1 MRKFKHLALRAG
13 LYAGLLGTALA
24 PLHSLALPNAL
35 AGSTVINETFT
46 SSAGGFSVVSGGTWA
61 VSGGQYVLT
70 NPSNA
75 SVVNSNLAIHNTKV
89 TGDFTLTVDG
99 KATPTTN
106 VWNDF
111 SVVFSYQDAQNY
123 HYVSFSESND
133 GLTKGIF
140 KVTNGMKTQ
149 LADITAA
156 FTAGT
161 LYRVKVERTGST
173 LKAFLN
179 GTLVATAS
187 SATPATGQVGVGSQN
202 DGAAFDNVNV
212 TLASA
217 SYKLS
222 WAPPAL
228 TNATTVNVT
237 NADRSINLDKT
248 RDYVLVI
255 KEKLLGGLS
264 IHGGRNVVLI
274 GGHIEIQR
282 VTDRRGLF
290 LDGWTGTM
298 HVEGLLIDGEHL
310 GDAVVISTG
319 TAGTI
324 LQLQNVRTGKVHGTP
339 EEAACYTCPGVY
351 HPDVLQNYGGPTYYR
366 IDRLTGST
374 NYQGLMVQPEE
385 FGTSTVLAD
394 FRNMNITSDGAYF
407 IYRASGTQD
416 FVLTNV
422 WFYKAQGTKYGYPEN
437 DPEWAAIKKGLPP
450 GGDFV
455 PAGSVGMNYVS
466 PGYAN

>member
-1 MRKFKHLALRAG
+1 MRKFKHLVLRAG
-13 LYAGLLGTALA
+13 LLLGTALA
-24 PLHSLALPNAL
+24 PLHAQAQLNAL
-35 AGSTVINETFT
+35 AGSTVITESFT
-46 SSAGGFSVVSGGTWA
+46 TSAGGFAVVSGGTWT

-70 NPSNA
+70 TPSNA
-75 SVVNSNLAIHNTKV
+75 SVVNSNLAIHNTAV
-89 TGDFTLTVDG
+89 TGDFILTVDG

-106 VWNDF
+106 AWNDF

-140 KVTNGMKTQ
+140 KVTDGVKTQ

-161 LYRVKVERTGST
+161 LYQVKVERTGST

-179 GTLVATAS
+179 GALVATAS
-187 SATPATGQVGVGSQN
+187 SATPATGRVGVGSQN

-222 WAPPAL
+222 WKPPTL
-228 TNATTVNVT
+228 TGATTVNVT
-237 NADRSINLDKT
+237 NADRSIYLDKT

-255 KEKLLGGLS
+255 KEKLLGGMS

-274 GGHIEIQR
+274 GGHIQIQS
-282 VTDRRGLF
+282 VTDRRGLL

-298 HVEGLLIDGEHL
+298 HIEGLLIDGEHL
-310 GDAVVISTG
+310 ADAVVIGTG
-319 TAGTI
+319 TPGTI
-324 LQLQNVRTGKVHGTP
+324 LQLQNVRTAKVHGTP
-339 EEAACYTCPGVY
+339 EEAACYTCPGII

-366 IDRLTGST
+366 VDRLTGST
-374 NYQGLMVQPEE
+374 NYQGLMVQPTKH
-385 FGTSTVLAD
+385 GTETLLAD
-394 FRNMNITSDGAYF
+394 FRNMNISSDGAYL
-407 IYRASGTQD
+407 IYRAPGTRD
-416 FVLTNV
+416 FVFSNV
-422 WFYKAQGTKYGYPEN
+422 WFYKAQGTKYGYPET
-437 DPEWAAIKKGLPP
+437 DPEWAGFNKGLPP
-450 GGDFV
+450 EGDFV

-466 PGYAN
+466 PGYVN